1 MKTQQRI
8 SLEKA
13 QSTLADLVHRLGAG
27 DEVVIMEGQRTVA
40 RLLGPSPSKGKPRK
54 PGSAKGK
61 LSILVEDTEHLRD
74 FEDYMP

>member
-1 MKTQQRI
+1 MTTQQRI

-13 QSTLADLVHRLGAG
+13 QSTLADLVHRLRAG
-27 DEVVIMEGQRTVA
+27 DEVVIVEGQRTVA
-40 RLLGPSPSKGKPRK
+40 RLLGPSPRKGQPRK

-61 LSILVEDTEHLRD
+61 LSILVEDDEHLRD